1 MSAAVLKVRME
12 QVAELVLIATR
23 SECRKK
29 VKMNL
34 RHTLHSE
41 CCQLSHVE
49 VILEAAPLK
58 KVVRNYRMLM
68 SR

>member
-34 RHTLHSE
+34 RHTLHRE
-41 CCQLSHVE
+41 CCQLSHVN
-49 VILEAAPLK
+49 VILHAPLLK
-58 KVVRNYRMLM
+58 KGGA
-68 SR
+68 